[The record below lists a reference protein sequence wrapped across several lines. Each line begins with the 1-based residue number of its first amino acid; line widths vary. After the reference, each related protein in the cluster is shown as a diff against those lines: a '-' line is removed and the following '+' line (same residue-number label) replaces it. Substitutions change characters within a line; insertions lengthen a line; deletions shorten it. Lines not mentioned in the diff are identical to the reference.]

1 MNFSVFQTT
10 FRRSQ
15 PLNLFEKQKSSFD
28 MLNNS
33 NNNNNNNNNNSNSN
47 RHLRMEYLSYD
58 HKGCLNQHQ
67 NSYKL
72 CKETGHPLLNFNE
85 KSTETEKTT

>member
-47 RHLRMEYLSYD
+47 SNNNKDIFAWNISHMITKAVSI
-58 HKGCLNQHQ
+58 
-67 NSYKL
+67 
-72 CKETGHPLLNFNE
+72 
-85 KSTETEKTT
+85 STRIVINYAKKRGIPF

>member
-1 MNFSVFQTT
+1 MNFSVFQTS

-33 NNNNNNNNNNSNSN
+33 NNNNNNNSNSNSN
-47 RHLRMEYLSYD
+47 NNKDIFAWNISHMITKAVSI
-58 HKGCLNQHQ
+58 
-67 NSYKL
+67 
-72 CKETGHPLLNFNE
+72 
-85 KSTETEKTT
+85 STRIVINYAKKRGIPF